1 MNWKIMR
8 RTGLCL
14 LCALALLCGLTLSA
28 AAGEK
33 ELSVQLNGEPV
44 AFTDAYPENRNN
56 RNFLPFRAVFDALG
70 AEVSYNDYTHTATA
84 VRGDTTVDVPI
95 GTDKVIVTRNGQ
107 REVLTMDVCSYVKG
121 GRTYV
126 PVRFMAQALGCLVEW
141 DQANVT
147 IILIDM
153 EKLTEQAMEGRKY
166 TLLDGSRALLE
177 RYGSGSWSV
186 EGQMEYA
193 LAVGEN
199 VLMTTLAQYHGLTGG
214 AGQSQLF
221 LTVVSDHTLWYQAQ
235 AAALGLTLEEL
246 GLDEGVLCPVMELE
260 IRADTAAETSYLYVT
275 RADGAEET
283 LPLNTW
289 IAGASATQ
297 VSGVELPALNETG
310 SGLDA
315 AALIRTAVEELVLT
329 DSATAMEQARTCAF
343 ELAYKLSDTAASA
356 LEGGRGISWTVCGTY
371 HTLLAAEEETG
382 GVTAV
387 LWEQSGGANGI
398 SMLTQTVA
406 DAEGNVAV
414 TVAAEGNSQT
424 VRLTENG
431 RYTPTEEQPQTALPE
446 GVEAVSVES

>member
-1 MNWKIMR
+1 MQKLLSYLR
-8 RTGLCL
+8 RGVDDYKMINEGDHITVGVSGGKDS
-14 LCALALLCGLTLSA
+14 LALLCGLTLSA

-177 RYGSGSWSV
+177 GDGRFIMKPGKVTIRILPPV
-186 EGQMEYA
+186 ETE
-193 LAVGEN
+193 
-199 VLMTTLAQYHGLTGG
+199 
-214 AGQSQLF
+214 
-221 LTVVSDHTLWYQAQ
+221 
-235 AAALGLTLEEL
+235 
-246 GLDEGVLCPVMELE
+246 GLDK
-260 IRADTAAETSYLYVT
+260 AAVK
-275 RADGAEET
+275 
-283 LPLNTW
+283 
-289 IAGASATQ
+289 
-297 VSGVELPALNETG
+297 ELPARLEAVVR
-310 SGLDA
+310 SH
-315 AALIRTAVEELVLT
+315 VEEL
-329 DSATAMEQARTCAF
+329 
-343 ELAYKLSDTAASA
+343 AA
-356 LEGGRGISWTVCGTY
+356 
-371 HTLLAAEEETG
+371 AAKK
-382 GVTAV
+382 
-387 LWEQSGGANGI
+387 S
-398 SMLTQTVA
+398 
-406 DAEGNVAV
+406 
-414 TVAAEGNSQT
+414 
-424 VRLTENG
+424 
-431 RYTPTEEQPQTALPE
+431 
-446 GVEAVSVES
+446 